1 MNLFPRL
8 ASHVQDLLVRVPPE
22 NTAPIIEDLAGTRAF
37 LRATGVSEAKGLT
50 EVHEEMYY
58 QLMVAPLR
66 LWKNLAEDDVA
77 IADRVR
83 LSFLLSG

>member
-1 MNLFPRL
+1 M
-8 ASHVQDLLVRVPPE
+8 QDVLVRIPPE
-22 NTAPIIEDLAGTRAF
+22 NTAPAIDDLAGTRAF
-37 LRATGVSEAKGLT
+37 LRTTGVSEAKGLT

-58 QLMVAPLR
+58 RLMVAPLR

-77 IADRVR
+77 ITDRVR